1 MLNLLRNCQTTFRSG
16 CPTWHSHRQWIRPTI
31 PPHLL
36 QNLLLFTFLLGLW
49 RVNRRETRCT
59 EGGKPCLEK
68 GSLRG
73 ETKKLQRTELWRPL
87 AVWDSWEVSGV
98 GNWSAYPLQPQAHNN
113 NSRPSVCQASQK
125 YLASLQQPLEVSSII
140 IIPNFALEKEKAVGR
155 KFNQG
160 DKAVRG
166 RGGLQTLVIRGDR
179 ALPT

>member
-1 MLNLLRNCQTTFRSG
+1 M
-16 CPTWHSHRQWIRPTI
+16 
-31 PPHLL
+31 
-36 QNLLLFTFLLGLW
+36 
-49 RVNRRETRCT
+49 
-59 EGGKPCLEK
+59 
-68 GSLRG
+68 
-73 ETKKLQRTELWRPL
+73 
-87 AVWDSWEVSGV
+87 
-98 GNWSAYPLQPQAHNN
+98 
-113 NSRPSVCQASQK
+113 CQASQK